1 MTEEQATKSCEEVLA
16 QLRSRRN
23 SYYNRNK
30 FYFRTDDSQATLIR
44 EYCAKHKISLSELF
58 KKLLFQHFNHA

>member
-1 MTEEQATKSCEEVLA
+1 MTEEQATKSVEEVIA

-30 FYFRTDDSQATLIR
+30 FYFRTDDTQATLIR
-44 EYCAKHKISLSELF
+44 EYCAKHKISLSDLF